1 MKTLILGRASSCK
14 IQAIILLC
22 DCWGFFRGRETPIIL
37 LLSLV
42 PAYVRKNAPVC
53 GQGSEQTFV
62 WRRANTPD
70 LQICLQFSVWNVG
83 MLSGKSEEMSE
94 TLKRS

>member
-14 IQAIILLC
+14 IQAIILLY
-22 DCWGFFRGRETPIIL
+22 DCWFFFRGGGTPIIL
-37 LLSLV
+37 WLSLV

-53 GQGSEQTFV
+53 GHRSEQTFV

-83 MLSGKSEEMSE
+83 ALSGKSQEMSE